1 MSGEALAAILGAVAG
16 GAMTG
21 GFALLQGHIDW
32 QRKEGTRWDEVR
44 RQAYASFLHAAQA
57 LAYQGHLAPIA
68 FHARLNRGEAETA
81 YEALH
86 DLKEAETEMWRWY
99 REIEIIGG
107 EQVLQAANKV
117 ANRVRDI
124 ASAEGSM
131 IGSPTEETLS
141 RDAAVHADVGA
152 AFATFTARVREE
164 IGVVPPA
171 RA

>member
-1 MSGEALAAILGAVAG
+1 MRRCTILKRRKPRCG
-16 GAMTG
+16 G
-21 GFALLQGHIDW
+21 
-32 QRKEGTRWDEVR
+32 GT
-44 RQAYASFLHAAQA
+44 
-57 LAYQGHLAPIA
+57 
-68 FHARLNRGEAETA
+68 ARS
-81 YEALH
+81 
-86 DLKEAETEMWRWY
+86 K
-99 REIEIIGG
+99 IIGG

-141 RDAAVHADVGA
+141 RNAAVHADAGA

-164 IGVVPPA
+164 IGVAPPA